1 MLCLT
6 RTRPSPGSCSLCPV
20 LASASWSWP
29 GSPSS
34 SPFSSPA
41 QTQRPALTASL
52 SSQSTCHLPSQGL
65 WTSSASTVTQG
76 EWASSYFTHLWHLS
90 GQVSV
95 APTHRQPRPDPG
107 LLHWAAGSPG
117 VGPGATGVDHSADQP
132 PGEPGPPAGP
142 GLHCRHLSL
151 SLQPQPHP
159 GLLDSPHQPRSLRP
173 ASARPLLLLASPGLL
188 HSLHR
193 PQCRHQ
199 EPSTQTEERQEGE
212 GGADTGHKSNQNCSE
227 NSWYI

>member
-1 MLCLT
+1 MNCFNNFPLQEHLTPGHVRML
-6 RTRPSPGSCSLCPV
+6 
-20 LASASWSWP
+20 LAGA
-29 GSPSS
+29 GGD
-34 SPFSSPA
+34 
-41 QTQRPALTASL
+41 
-52 SSQSTCHLPSQGL
+52 LPL
-65 WTSSASTVTQG
+65 V
-76 EWASSYFTHLWHLS
+76 
-90 GQVSV
+90 
-95 APTHRQPRPDPG
+95 PTD
-107 LLHWAAGSPG
+107 
-117 VGPGATGVDHSADQP
+117 VDHSADQP

-142 GLHCRHLSL
+142 GLPGRHLSL

-199 EPSTQTEERQEGE
+199 EPSTKTEERQEGE

-227 NSWYI
+227 NS